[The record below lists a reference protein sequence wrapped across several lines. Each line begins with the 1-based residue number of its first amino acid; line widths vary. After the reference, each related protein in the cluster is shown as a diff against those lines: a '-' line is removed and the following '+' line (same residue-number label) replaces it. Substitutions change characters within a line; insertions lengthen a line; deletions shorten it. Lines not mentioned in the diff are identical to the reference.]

1 MKKCR
6 KCFQKSIHLHLL
18 SLWKHIFILS
28 NRCGLEFL
36 VSSST
41 YGHSFIASERSI
53 CSGLIFFL
61 NVILLVTCLIGQ
73 AVLCH
78 RKMAKTKG
86 RKYCIDITY
95 LGTLLSNQLHL
106 SVSVL
111 PIIHCGSEYPMSN
124 VNCFK
129 SIRIINYFCIITIIK
144 SWLNPQ
150 CRLFYLGFRNIK
162 CYFFPCFRWCR
173 DRVKNSPNF
182 PRSQN

>member
-6 KCFQKSIHLHLL
+6 NRPPRKSVHLHL

-28 NRCGLEFL
+28 NQCGLEFL

-61 NVILLVTCLIGQ
+61 NVILLLVTCLIGQ

-86 RKYCIDITY
+86 RKYCIDIIY
-95 LGTLLSNQLHL
+95 LGTLLSNQPPFIC
-106 SVSVL
+106 VC
-111 PIIHCGSEYPMSN
+111 PTY
-124 VNCFK
+124 
-129 SIRIINYFCIITIIK
+129 
-144 SWLNPQ
+144 NP
-150 CRLFYLGFRNIK
+150 LWF
-162 CYFFPCFRWCR
+162 
-173 DRVKNSPNF
+173 
-182 PRSQN
+182 